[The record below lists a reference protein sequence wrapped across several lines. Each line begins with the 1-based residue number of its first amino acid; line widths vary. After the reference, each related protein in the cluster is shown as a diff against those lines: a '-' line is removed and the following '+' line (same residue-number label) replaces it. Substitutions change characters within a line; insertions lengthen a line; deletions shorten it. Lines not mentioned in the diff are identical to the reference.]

1 MTKYSMA
8 MAPGT
13 RTSKKKK
20 KSQIRTP
27 KADKSEVALQGFVW
41 TKICSSQGYTLKCTK
56 SIPIRVS
63 IKRYVCEKSLSF
75 IILDLS
81 IDAKGQIW
89 GQ

>member
-13 RTSKKKK
+13 RTSKKKI
-20 KSQIRTP
+20 SPIGMP

-63 IKRYVCEKSLSF
+63 IKRYVCEKSLSVF
-75 IILDLS
+75 ILDLS
-81 IDAKGQIW
+81 IDVKGQIW